1 MNLLPKFM
9 VLYSFI
15 FLLNAS
21 EISPDQI
28 IEFWHPKRESAYFET
43 VANFDY
49 QSRIIFDLRNQ
60 RIINDFYDIRQL
72 PVVAQNILP
81 VIINDNFDADDYID
95 SNEIV
100 CANQQ
105 VLQSISSIQK
115 LLNFAKSIF
124 Y

>member
-9 VLYSFI
+9 ALCGLI

-28 IEFWHPKRESAYFET
+28 IEFWQPKRESAYFET

-60 RIINDFYDIRQL
+60 RIINDFYHIRQL

-81 VIINDNFDADDYID
+81 VIANDNFDADDYLD

-115 LLNFAKSIF
+115 LLNFVKSIF

>member
-9 VLYSFI
+9 ALCGFI

-28 IEFWHPKRESAYFET
+28 IEFWQPKRESANFET

-81 VIINDNFDADDYID
+81 VIINDNFDADDYLD

-115 LLNFAKSIF
+115 LLNFVKSIF

>member
-1 MNLLPKFM
+1 MNLLPQFM
-9 VLYSFI
+9 ALCGFI

-28 IEFWHPKRESAYFET
+28 IEFWQSKRESAYFET

-60 RIINDFYDIRQL
+60 RIINHFYHIRQL

-115 LLNFAKSIF
+115 LLNFVKSIF